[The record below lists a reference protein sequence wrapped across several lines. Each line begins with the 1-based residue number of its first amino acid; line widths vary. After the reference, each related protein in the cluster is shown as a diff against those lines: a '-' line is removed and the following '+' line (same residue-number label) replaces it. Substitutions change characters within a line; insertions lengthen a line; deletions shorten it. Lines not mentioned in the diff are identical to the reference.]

1 MKRKP
6 VMRFMTLMTAM
17 MLALS
22 MTTITAF
29 AAGNN
34 ATGGDGTCIFSADEC
49 TDENCPVHGNGNN
62 VSESPRTDDDQK
74 TDAQDSQKTTS
85 QKDQD
90 SQKTDAQ
97 DSQKTTDQK
106 DQDSQKTDAQD
117 SQKTTG
123 QKDQETGDKKTTNE
137 SSVSGNSA
145 NDSNMSATDANKNSE
160 TIKTGETDIVP
171 VIICLAVIAAG
182 AGIGYVVY
190 KQKKK

>member
-34 ATGGDGTCIFSADEC
+34 ATGGNGTCIFSADEC

-74 TDAQDSQKTTS
+74 TDAQDSQKTT
-85 QKDQD
+85 
-90 SQKTDAQ
+90 
-97 DSQKTTDQK
+97 
-106 DQDSQKTDAQD
+106 
-117 SQKTTG
+117 G
-123 QKDQETGDKKTTNE
+123 QKDQETGDKKTTNESNE